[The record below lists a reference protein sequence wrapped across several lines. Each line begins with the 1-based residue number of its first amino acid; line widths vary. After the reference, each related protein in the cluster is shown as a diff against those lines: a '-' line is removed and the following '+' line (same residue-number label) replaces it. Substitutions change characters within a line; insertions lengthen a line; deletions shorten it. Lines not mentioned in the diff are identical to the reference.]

1 MNYDNILK
9 SANYFLG
16 EDFQN
21 SPTANAPQV
30 PNSDVIRNDY
40 TSIFPHG
47 FTTDATTLSE
57 KEIQAV
63 IDTVAE
69 CNDLRHLL
77 AYKKQNEDNIATL
90 KTLGQNNRIND
101 LTVRD
106 FIVERAIAIK
116 NSRAPHL
123 EN

>member
-1 MNYDNILK
+1 MDYLDI
-9 SANYFLG
+9 ANYFLG

-21 SPTANAPQV
+21 SPSGSVNPVANV
-30 PNSDVIRNDY
+30 GTLRNDY
-40 TSIFPHG
+40 ASVFPHA
-47 FTTDATTLSE
+47 FTGDATTLSE
-57 KEIQAV
+57 KELQAT

-77 AYKKQNEDNIATL
+77 GHQKELQDNIQTL

-101 LTVRD
+101 LEVRL
-106 FIVERAIAIK
+106 FIVEKAIAIK
-116 NSRAPHL
+116 NMRAPHL